1 MLKVVHKNQ
10 GILEFSQNLRIDII
24 EITRP
29 FISLDGYIYFKS
41 IKTEAIVYK
50 RRKNK
55 AATAIFSHEIKVKK
69 WTINPLI
76 MIDHRSTF

>member
-1 MLKVVHKNQ
+1 MSKVVHKNQ

-50 RRKNK
+50 RRKTRQQQQFLVMKSKLRNGQS
-55 AATAIFSHEIKVKK
+55 I
-69 WTINPLI
+69 LL
-76 MIDHRSTF
+76 